1 MQTATKVDEHRSEVI
16 CRFPEDG
23 EYAYHQTSR
32 FMWADGR
39 IEVREFPTRLQGD
52 RLILSGIIE
61 GWAAEV
67 SLDEH
72 QRTVMLYWRRQE
84 HSELYLYEMIQ
95 ISDCSRYRNR
105 VWQWFTDEGRLAR
118 RTLIDEHKVS
128 QGLSLGLARR
138 GQTTLPASARAVR
151 LAALLPTVMKARTAS
166 AQCKFHCL

>member
-1 MQTATKVDEHRSEVI
+1 MNPLQEAMPTLLRHKGVWEGWYRYYDANGDKIDEHRSEVI

-32 FMWADGR
+32 FIWADGR
-39 IEVREFPTRLQGD
+39 TEVREFPTRLQGD

-72 QRTVMLYWRRQE
+72 RRTVMLYWRRQE

-105 VWQWFTDEGRLAR
+105 VWQWFTDDGRLAR
-118 RTLIDEHKVS
+118 RTLIDEQKVS
-128 QGLSLGLARR
+128 QD
-138 GQTTLPASARAVR
+138 
-151 LAALLPTVMKARTAS
+151 
-166 AQCKFHCL
+166 